1 MVVENLPFKQC
12 QIEITRSG
20 SILQGNCNF
29 IKEIPLSTNLSIFL
43 SPLHNHPEM
52 QIGLDIQS
60 EYTTNEVPNEPQNEP
75 SVLYHDTPLVKL
87 PRALQKLATV
97 IMTNQV

>member
-60 EYTTNEVPNEPQNEP
+60 E
-75 SVLYHDTPLVKL
+75 
-87 PRALQKLATV
+87 
-97 IMTNQV
+97 